1 MDLRSLPPGLSPTDR
16 CNERRSRI
24 ERELDIDLSRT
35 RFLDEDLGAA
45 DEKNCE
51 QMFGAVPIPVG
62 YAGPLAV
69 TFSSNEKHNIH
80 LPLATTEGA
89 LVASV
94 NRGCKAVS
102 ASGGV
107 KTSSEHRGISRSIA
121 LRVESGPAARLPAR
135 QGQAGKVDSVK
146 TRSAEWIAIAERTSK
161 HLKVMNFE
169 IDERDDYVFLTVSA
183 DTDEAMGM
191 NMITIAAQSVGEWI
205 AETIGGCSFVTVAA
219 NVESDKKPS
228 LRTYERGRGYEVFA
242 EATIPEEILGSILKS
257 SSVDLLEVA
266 RAKLE
271 LGSEI
276 AGAIGSNLHAANV
289 IAALYLATGQDAA
302 HVVEGSLAD
311 TSVSQVEN
319 GLKITVRLPAIL
331 VGVRG
336 GGTGLPAQNQ
346 CLSMLLGCHG
356 EPCRTIHPCR
366 HVAESC
372 GAAVLAGELSLLA
385 ALASHSLAKAHE
397 KLGRSC

>member
-1 MDLRSLPPGLSPTDR
+1 MDLRSLPSGLSPSDR

-35 RFLDEDLGAA
+35 RFLYEDLGAA

-121 LRVESGPAARLPAR
+121 L
-135 QGQAGKVDSVK
+135 KVDSSIGVFKK
-146 TRSAEWIAIAERTSK
+146 TLEEKRKEWTAVAEETSS
-161 HLKVMNFE
+161 HLKILETM
-169 IDERDDYVFLTVSA
+169 IDIGEPYVFLTLFG

-191 NMITIAAQSVGEWI
+191 NMITIAAQTVGEWI
-205 AETIGGCSFVTVAA
+205 ERTIGGCRFVTVAA
-219 NVESDKKPS
+219 NVDSDKKPS
-228 LRTYERGRGYEVFA
+228 LRTYEHGRGFEVFA
-242 EATIPEEILGSILKS
+242 EATIPEEILASILKS
-257 SSVDLLEVA
+257 SSTDLLEVA
-266 RAKLE
+266 NAKLE
-271 LGSEI
+271 LGSGI
-276 AGAIGSNLHAANV
+276 AGAIGSNLHVANV

-311 TSVSQVEN
+311 TSVSKVDE
-319 GLKITVRLPAIL
+319 GIKITVRLSAIL

-336 GGTGLPAQNQ
+336 GGTALPAQKQ
-346 CLSMLLGCHG
+346 CLSMLLKSKTSLHV
-356 EPCRTIHPCR
+356 CRQ
-366 HVAESC
+366 VAESC

-385 ALASHSLAKAHE
+385 AQASHSLAKAHR
-397 KLGRSC
+397 KLGR